1 MRILPFLLL
10 PMLAVAGCSAES
22 MAPPVSTSRNSPG
35 AANQEPEAANSLPRG
50 AAVNAPLTSQ
60 IGNIGTTRVGPAA
73 PSRY

>member
-22 MAPPVSTSRNSPG
+22 NAPPVSTSRNSSG
-35 AANQEPEAANSLPRG
+35 AASQEPEAANSLPRG
-50 AAVNAPLTSQ
+50 AAVDAPLTSRV
-60 IGNIGTTRVGPAA
+60 GNLGTTQVGPSA